1 MSEDKY
7 LLEIIAEIDDPDE
20 LGKFFKELFT
30 KSEIEKFKKRWQL
43 IRLIDQGI
51 PQREIAKKMRISL
64 CKITRGSKILKDK
77 NSVTRKLLG
86 Y

>member
-1 MSEDKY
+1 MSEDKD

>member
-1 MSEDKY
+1 MSEDKD

-30 KSEIEKFKKRWQL
+30 KSEIDKFKKRWQL
-43 IRLIDQGI
+43 IRLIDQGM

>member
-1 MSEDKY
+1 MSEDKD

-30 KSEIEKFKKRWQL
+30 KSEIDKFKKRWQL